1 MRPIVSKLLSMTT
14 ANKTAK
20 RNSFKQRNLARF
32 FSLGLAATLSLSSA
46 AAQRFS
52 PPNPVA
58 HPAGVA
64 GSVNAVPQAALPLTA
79 AQPTA
84 AASTPFHTGS
94 IGSAA
99 VSAGVQALRPVTEAL
114 SADQG
119 QRAYQLAMGISDPAV
134 RDLGLWLIARTRADD
149 LPVELRTAF
158 RDSFAGWPGGGI
170 VARQTEAAILERYG
184 AQVPPSSVFGTS
196 QTRTVAAQ
204 LTQARA
210 LASEGRTQDARRIVS
225 ALWRGEALDDGLEGR
240 LLSSL
245 GSLLSAED
253 HLIRAHYL
261 LYRDR
266 VTGAERLSQYL
277 SASDRRSVAARGAA
291 IRSGADALSAVQA
304 AHQANRSDIHLT
316 FELARLYRRADRPQ
330 EAASLLMSVRA
341 SGDQL
346 IRPDRWWRERHIV
359 ARDLIETRQADLAY
373 QLVATPPGSTPGDNA
388 QAAFVAGWIALRFL
402 DDPARAEPHFRQIL
416 EIGSTPIT
424 RARGY
429 YWLGRALSARGD
441 STGAEQAYNQAM
453 TYGETFYGQA
463 AATISGRTI
472 SYQAPPQASTPSHA
486 FYGYADILYS
496 LDRRT
501 DARLFLYALSR
512 DDARPSDIVGM
523 SALAARHG
531 DATSVVQI
539 GKIGALA
546 HRSLAMLGYPTGAFP
561 TDARIPDRLP
571 QAVAYAIARQE
582 SGFDARARSSA
593 GALGLMQLMPATATR
608 IAREVG
614 VSHSTARLTSDPAH
628 NVTLGSHHLDELIA
642 EYNGSYILT
651 FIAYNAGPR
660 RVPQWIER
668 FGDPRTGQVD
678 VIDWIELIPFSETRS
693 YVQRVLENIYVY
705 QHISAN
711 G

>member
-1 MRPIVSKLLSMTT
+1 MIFTKQSMMFHHL
-14 ANKTAK
+14 K
-20 RNSFKQRNLARF
+20 RNALAGVF
-32 FSLGLAATLSLSSA
+32 GFGLATTLGLTSV

-52 PPNPVA
+52 PPNPMP
-58 HPAGVA
+58 HPTGVA
-64 GSVNAVPQAALPLTA
+64 NVPSSASSSALGLTA
-79 AQPTA
+79 AQSTA
-84 AASTPFHTGS
+84 AASTPIHTGS

-114 SADQG
+114 AADRG
-119 QRAYQLAMGISDPAV
+119 QQAYQLAMGISDPAT

-149 LPVELRTAF
+149 LPLELRTAF

-170 VARQTEAAILERYG
+170 IARQTESAILERYG
-184 AQVPPSSVFGTS
+184 AQVPPSSTFGAS
-196 QTRTVAAQ
+196 QARTVSARLA
-204 LTQARA
+204 QARG
-210 LASEGRTQDARRIVS
+210 LASEGRTQEARQIAS

-245 GSLLSAED
+245 GNLLSNED
-253 HLIRAHYL
+253 HLVRAHYL

-277 SASDRRSVAARGAA
+277 SASDRRSLAARGAA
-291 IRSGADALSAVQA
+291 IRSGGDALSTVQA
-304 AHQANRSDIHLT
+304 AHQANRSDIHLI

-330 EAASLLMSVRA
+330 EAASLLLSVRA
-341 SGDQL
+341 TGDQL

-359 ARDLIETRQADLAY
+359 ARDLIETRQPDLAY
-373 QLVATPPGSTPGDNA
+373 QLVSTPPGSNAGDNA

-416 EIGSTPIT
+416 EIGTTPIT

-441 STGAEQAYNQAM
+441 STGAEQAFNQAM

-463 AATISGRTI
+463 AATITGRAI
-472 SYQAPPQASTPSHA
+472 RYQAPPRASVPSHA

-501 DARLFLYALSR
+501 DARLFLYSLAR
-512 DDARPSDIVGM
+512 DDAQPSDIVGM

-561 TDARIPDRLP
+561 TNASIPDRLP

-593 GALGLMQLMPATATR
+593 GALGLMQLMPATARR

-668 FGDPRTGQVD
+668 FGDPRSGQVD

-705 QHISAN
+705 QHIIAD

>member
-1 MRPIVSKLLSMTT
+1 MRKTLSMNVTS
-14 ANKTAK
+14 KPMK
-20 RNSFKQRNLARF
+20 HGPFKQRTLANLCCAGMVATLTAT
-32 FSLGLAATLSLSSA
+32 LGLSSV

-52 PPNPVA
+52 PPNPLP

-64 GSVNAVPQAALPLTA
+64 SASGTVPSSALPLTA

-84 AASTPFHTGS
+84 AASAPFHTGS

-99 VSAGVQALRPVTEAL
+99 VSAGMQALRPITEAL

-119 QRAYQLAMGISDPAV
+119 QRAYQLAMGISDPAT

-149 LPVELRTAF
+149 LPIELRTAF
-158 RDSFAGWPGGGI
+158 RDSFSGWPGSGI
-170 VARQTEAAILERYG
+170 IARQTEAAILERYG
-184 AQVPPSSVFGTS
+184 SQVPPSATFGAA
-196 QTRTVAAQ
+196 QARTVSAQ
-204 LTQARA
+204 LAQARG
-210 LASEGRTQDARRIVS
+210 LASEGRTQEARRIAS
-225 ALWRGEALDDGLEGR
+225 ILWRSEALDDGLEGR
-240 LLSSL
+240 LLSSV
-245 GSLLSAED
+245 GNLLSTED
-253 HLIRAHYL
+253 HLARAHYL

-277 SASDRRSVAARGAA
+277 SANDRRSIAARGAA
-291 IRSGADALSAVQA
+291 IRSGADALSTLQS
-304 AHQANRSDIHLT
+304 AHQANRSDIHIT

-341 SGDQL
+341 TGDQL
-346 IRPDRWWRERHIV
+346 IRPDIWWRERHIV
-359 ARDLIETRQADLAY
+359 ARDLIETRQPDLAY
-373 QLVATPPGSTPGDNA
+373 QLAATPPDSSAGDNA
-388 QAAFVAGWIALRFL
+388 QQAFLAGWIALRFL

-416 EIGSTPIT
+416 EIGTTPIT
-424 RARGY
+424 RSRGY

-441 STGAEQAYNQAM
+441 STGASQAYNQAM

-463 AATISGRTI
+463 AATITGRTI
-472 SYQAPPQASTPSHA
+472 RYQAPPQASIPAHA

-501 DARLFLYALSR
+501 DARLFLYALAR
-512 DDARPSDIVGM
+512 DDARPSDVVGM
-523 SALAARHG
+523 SALAAQHG

-668 FGDPRTGQVD
+668 FGDPRAGQVD

-705 QHISAN
+705 QHITA
-711 G
+711 GG

>member
-1 MRPIVSKLLSMTT
+1 MR
-14 ANKTAK
+14 
-20 RNSFKQRNLARF
+20 
-32 FSLGLAATLSLSSA
+32 ATLSNPLSMILPKQQMPFHRLGRCALTSLCA
-46 AAQRFS
+46 VGVSTALGLTSVAAQQFL
-52 PPNPVA
+52 PPNPVP
-58 HPAGVA
+58 HPVGVA
-64 GSVNAVPQAALPLTA
+64 SASASVPAAALPLTA
-79 AQPTA
+79 AQSTV
-84 AASTPFHTGS
+84 AASTPLHTGS

-114 SADQG
+114 AADQG
-119 QRAYQLAMGISDPAV
+119 QRAYQLAMGITDPAT

-149 LPVELRTAF
+149 LPLELRTAF
-158 RDSFAGWPGGGI
+158 RDSFAGWPGGSI
-170 VARQTEAAILERYG
+170 IARQTEAAILERYG
-184 AQVPPSSVFGTS
+184 AQVPPSSVFGANQVRS
-196 QTRTVAAQ
+196 VDAQ
-204 LTQARA
+204 LAQARG
-210 LASEGRTQDARRIVS
+210 LASEGRTQEARRIAS
-225 ALWRGEALDDGLEGR
+225 TLWRGEALDDGLEGR

-291 IRSGADALSAVQA
+291 IRSGGDALSTVQA

-330 EAASLLMSVRA
+330 EAANLLMSVRA
-341 SGDQL
+341 TGDQL
-346 IRPDRWWRERHIV
+346 IRPDIWWRERHIV
-359 ARDLIETRQADLAY
+359 ARDLIETRQPDLAY
-373 QLVATPPGSTPGDNA
+373 QLASLPTGSDAGDTA
-388 QAAFVAGWIALRFL
+388 DAAFVSGWIALRFL

-416 EIGSTPIT
+416 DIGTTPIT

-441 STGAEQAYNQAM
+441 STGAEQAFNQAM

-463 AATISGRTI
+463 AATITGRSI
-472 SYQAPPQASTPSHA
+472 RYQAPPQASVPSHA

-501 DARLFLYALSR
+501 DARLFLYALAR
-512 DDARPSDIVGM
+512 DEARPSDIVGM

-531 DATSVVQI
+531 DATSIVQI

-561 TDARIPDRLP
+561 SDASIPDRLP
-571 QAVAYAIARQE
+571 RAVAYAIARQE

-593 GALGLMQLMPATATR
+593 GALGLMQLMPATASR

-614 VSHSTARLTSDPAH
+614 VSHSTSRLTSDPAH

-668 FGDPRTGQVD
+668 FGDPRSGQVD

-705 QHISAN
+705 QNISAN